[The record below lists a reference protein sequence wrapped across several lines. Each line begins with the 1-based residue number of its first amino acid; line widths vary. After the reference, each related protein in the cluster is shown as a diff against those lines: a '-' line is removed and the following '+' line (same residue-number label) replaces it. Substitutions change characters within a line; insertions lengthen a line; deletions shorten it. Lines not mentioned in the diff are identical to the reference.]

1 MATKVN
7 RDYWSGTIYN
17 MSGFPNADDVGYL
30 DGQLADLISNDS
42 WDIANN
48 DEFDLSVCPWGL
60 PQCSLSSLA
69 TPVFAKDEGNKVIL
83 SFQESNRRNMPF
95 FINRHTGRVKTDEYN
110 TAAARTDNKQRIVGD
125 TAKSTSASYNLRYT
139 NTIDTKNLSSNYIS
153 SNTKPIVKLQYSA
166 VRAWLGS
173 IWYFDTLKYDNFS
186 NVGFTTADYTDFL
199 NLKNIDATKWRYKVV
214 RSGLAISSKLNSDT
228 RINLHCCGKSNI
240 PEYLQEQYY
249 NEGTTE
255 YIDLSREIRIIGQ
268 NVGNYPG
275 YGNYGYTYF
284 DDPSKYG
291 NTLPTLKT
299 TKSNDYGCSANST
312 CICNVSAKRQKFSD
326 VSYHWEQHLYYYT
339 TGTSGTGVRLELKNG
354 EVLPFNTAKYVN
366 PIITLEIDETIYD
379 NYYDSALAAL
389 MHEAA
394 FLGFPFCKS
403 FNDINNDLSD
413 TTCFIP
419 VFDYEHMITTGEY
432 KRGDEASDLP
442 NFTWGDIFDTS
453 VPAYDPNYIPPEP
466 EHDEHDRGDLYNR
479 GARRFFWNSLKVH
492 LLSAANY
499 DQFVQKLNS
508 LNMSDPDNET
518 WQLQFKG
525 LNPSDYIVGAYA
537 SFVKP
542 PKSTATTIK
551 LGPVDLEQSEYTYKE
566 SDTNAGF
573 FTFGTRTINPE
584 FNDFRDFAP
593 YTMIELYLPLCGT
606 IELDTAYFMGASVKI
621 DYYYDIY
628 TMSCTACIYRVKDNQ
643 ELLYKTV
650 NGTIGAQIPMLSGNM
665 GAYQNQIKSIE
676 NAMKQNEMK
685 VLTSTAVLAAG
696 IVAAPMTS
704 GTSLIAAGTA
714 TLSGAAGIAS
724 GLQKQAELDYQI
736 EHIQPSMSVTGAAD
750 PQTDIC
756 TGQLMPKLI
765 IKRAEMLNTY
775 NQAEYAKTIGHACCI
790 NDILGYIEGDTE
802 SPRSGLVVCSS
813 VDTSGIIQ
821 MISESDYIAPT
832 ADEVNMIKQALS
844 SGVIL

>member
-1 MATKVN
+1 MATKIN
-7 RDYWSGTIYN
+7 QSYYGTSDNWSNIG
-17 MSGFPNADDVGYL
+17 SDDVKRGGTAL
-30 DGQLADLISNDS
+30 GKLITDNT
-42 WDIANN
+42 WNIANN
-48 DEFDLSVCPWGL
+48 DNIDTTIAPWGVGE
-60 PQCSLSSLA
+60 SSVSALGFY
-69 TPVFAKDEGNKVIL
+69 VFGCDGRGGTNYGGNLKYENNT
-83 SFQESNRRNMPF
+83 SGFRNMPIMF
-95 FINRHTGRVKTDEYN
+95 CNNDGITELDYSTTNATRNAMIRRVVGNTYKQSGDNNTTLRSNANVDN
-110 TAAARTDNKQRIVGD
+110 TATLSISRLSAYPVLKAEYHKVRTFAENVQLLYVSEGGN
-125 TAKSTSASYNLRYT
+125 TWSSKSTT
-139 NTIDTKNLSSNYIS
+139 VKNLKTYIS
-153 SNTKPIVKLQYSA
+153 TDPDEK
-166 VRAWLGS
+166 
-173 IWYFDTLKYDNFS
+173 YFVTY
-186 NVGFTTADYTDFL
+186 FTTRLY
-199 NLKNIDATKWRYKVV
+199 
-214 RSGLAISSKLNSDT
+214 
-228 RINLHCCGKSNI
+228 
-240 PEYLQEQYY
+240 
-249 NEGTTE
+249 
-255 YIDLSREIRIIGQ
+255 
-268 NVGNYPG
+268 
-275 YGNYGYTYF
+275 
-284 DDPSKYG
+284 
-291 NTLPTLKT
+291 
-299 TKSNDYGCSANST
+299 ANST
-312 CICNVSAKRQKFSD
+312 SSQIYGFSGTKSKIPRFMREMYFNNDVEEWIDAKRNVGTWFGTSRQYWSVGSKSFMPFESYGTKSATFPISTGGNNYTHCHTKKQIFDD
-326 VSYHWEQHLYYYT
+326 VSYHWEPWVFQYMGGVYNELSEGRRLPATSGSSFTVYIGMRLIIDYHTYDDIYKAYHAAILHECAFIGFEVIDDTTNFSNT
-339 TGTSGTGVRLELKNG
+339 TGGTG
-354 EVLPFNTAKYVN
+354 
-366 PIITLEIDETIYD
+366 IYTP
-379 NYYDSALAAL
+379 L
-389 MHEAA
+389 
-394 FLGFPFCKS
+394 
-403 FNDINNDLSD
+403 
-413 TTCFIP
+413 
-419 VFDYEHMITTGEY
+419 FDYEHMITTGGF
-432 KRGDEASDLP
+432 KTGTAATSLP
-442 NFTWGDIFDTS
+442 NATWGDIFDDGMPT
-453 VPAYDPNYIPPEP
+453 YDPHYIPPEP
-466 EHDEHDRGDLYNR
+466 VPDEHDRGDLYNQ

-492 LLSAANY
+492 LLSVANY
-499 DQFVQKLNS
+499 DQFIQKLNS
-508 LNMSDPDNET
+508 LNMTDPDNET

-542 PKSTATTIK
+542 PKSTASNIV

-566 SDTNAGF
+566 SDDNAGF

-593 YTMIELYLPLCGT
+593 YTVIELYLPLCGT
-606 IELDTAYFMGASVKI
+606 IELDSAYFMGASVKI

-714 TLSGAAGIAS
+714 ALSGAAGIAS

-750 PQTDIC
+750 PQTDLC

-765 IKRAEMLNTY
+765 IKRAEMLSTY

-813 VDTSGIIQ
+813 VDTSGISQ
-821 MISESDYIAPT
+821 TISEGVYISPT

>member
-7 RDYWSGTIYN
+7 RTYWDGNIYN
-17 MSGFPNADDVGYL
+17 MNGFPNADDIGYL
-30 DGQLADLISNDS
+30 DGSLYELINNDK
-42 WDIANN
+42 WDIENN
-48 DEFDLSVCPWGL
+48 EEFDLSVCPWGM

-83 SFQESNRRNMPF
+83 SFQESNRRNMPLF
-95 FINRHTGRVKTDEYN
+95 FNRVSGRVNTDSYN
-110 TAAARTDNKQRIVGD
+110 TTTSRNDNKQRVVGD
-125 TAKSTSASYNLRYT
+125 TAKATGSGYLRYT
-139 NTIDTKNLSSNYIS
+139 TTIDTQNVTPTCIGNG
-153 SNTKPIVKLQYSA
+153 TKPIVSLNYSA

-199 NLKNIDATKWRYKVV
+199 NLKNTDATKWRYKVV
-214 RSGLAISSKLNSDT
+214 RSGFAISSKLNSNT
-228 RINLHCCGKSNI
+228 RINAHICGKTNI
-240 PEYLQEQYY
+240 PEYLQTQYY

-255 YIDLSREIRIIGQ
+255 YIDLSREVRIIGQ
-268 NVGNYPG
+268 NVGTYPG
-275 YGNYGYTYF
+275 YGNYGYTYLTG
-284 DDPSKYG
+284 DTSPYG
-291 NTLPTLKT
+291 NTVPTLKT
-299 TKSNDYGCSANST
+299 TKSTEYGCSANST
-312 CICNVSAKRQKFSD
+312 CICNASAKRQKFDD

-339 TGTSGTGVRLELKNG
+339 TGTSGSGVRLELKNG
-354 EVLPFNTAKYVN
+354 EPLPFNTSKYVN
-366 PIITLEIDETIYD
+366 PILTLEIDDTIYD
-379 NYYDSALAAL
+379 NYYDSAVAAL

-394 FLGFPFCKS
+394 FMGLPFCKS
-403 FNDINNDLSD
+403 FDDINNDFGDNDCYL
-413 TTCFIP
+413 P

-432 KRGDEASDLP
+432 KSGEESLELP
-442 NFTWGDIFDTS
+442 NASWGDIFDTS

-466 EHDEHDRGDLYNR
+466 EHDEHDRGDLYNT

-492 LLSAANY
+492 LLSVANY

-508 LNMSDPDNET
+508 LNMTDPDNET

-542 PKSTATTIK
+542 PKGTATTIK

-566 SDTNAGF
+566 TDSNAGF

-593 YTMIELYLPLCGT
+593 YTVIELYLPLCGT
-606 IELDTAYFMGASVKI
+606 VELDSAYFMDASVKI

-628 TMSCTACIYRVKDNQ
+628 TMSCTACIYRVKEGQ

-714 TLSGAAGIAS
+714 ALSGAAGIAS

-750 PQTDIC
+750 PQTDLC

-765 IKRAEMLNTY
+765 IKRAEMLSTY

-790 NDILGYIEGDTE
+790 NDILGYVEGDTE